1 MPGADC
7 LDWEH
12 RTGLGG
18 AIVEVLGAAIVT
30 KEDTEVG
37 ACVVDAES
45 GFGAASRKSDVVGNP
60 VVGCIISR
68 RPVEF
73 YAHAPFTE
81 NGGGAITRGPVPP
94 VTKIGGVM
102 ESDPGFPGDEHVEL
116 VARDAVLDHGRAQLH
131 GIAQQPAATTGLVR
145 SVKTARVRRIK
156 VVRKQRCPSGSLP
169 QRLHFVSGQHTI
181 QPD

>member
-7 LDWEH
+7 LDWE
-12 RTGLGG
+12 RPTSLGG
-18 AIVEVLGAAIVT
+18 AIVEVLSGAIVT
-30 KEDTEVG
+30 EEDAEVG

-45 GFGAASRKSDVVGNP
+45 GFRAAGRKADVVGNP
-60 VVGCIISR
+60 SVGCIINR

-94 VTKIGGVM
+94 VAKIGGLM
-102 ESDPGFPGDEHVEL
+102 ESDPGFTGDEHVEL

-131 GIAQQPAATTGLVR
+131 SIAQQSAAATGLV
-145 SVKTARVRRIK
+145 
-156 VVRKQRCPSGSLP
+156 
-169 QRLHFVSGQHTI
+169 
-181 QPD
+181 